1 MRPPVCMRY
10 AMWALAAGTSDKH
23 DQLSEHFYHR
33 ARKYLELD
41 EMKGFGQAMLTL
53 AHCQAWFLMAMYEF
67 KNMFFPRA
75 WMSTGR
81 AIRLTQMLSLHRLDG
96 ASLDVKMTIV
106 PPRDWTEKEE
116 RRRTF
121 WLVYWADRCASIGTG
136 WPMSFEE
143 KDVSDPLLKVTE
155 SCGRT
160 FDSFY
165 TRN

>member
-1 MRPPVCMRY
+1 
-10 AMWALAAGTSDKH
+10 MWAQAASTSDEFE
-23 DQLSEHFYHR
+23 DFQSHFYRR

-41 EMKGFGQAMLTL
+41 EMRGFGQGILSV
-53 AHCQAWFLMAMYEF
+53 AHCQAWLLVAMYEF

-81 AIRLTQMLSLHRLDG
+81 AIRLTQMLALHRLDG
-96 ASLDVKMTIV
+96 QGLDVKMAV
-106 PPRDWTEKEE
+106 APPRDWTEREE

-143 KDVSDPLLKVTE
+143 KDVSYVLDTE
-155 SCGRT
+155 DNCPA
-160 FDSFY
+160 
-165 TRN
+165 